1 MKLEIAEFPVRQIR
15 LGHRFKYENQ
25 ILEVDEAALIA
36 LVLEDARVT
45 DATIGVAAPGEKTRI
60 TGIRDIVEPRY
71 KVSGSGQVFPGILGA
86 VENVGEGRT
95 HRLSG
100 MTVVAAAEYEG
111 TIRAGTTV
119 QRSAVLDMSGPG
131 AEVSRFSSFLHLV
144 VSFKVLPTLGEL
156 DAHGAIQSAEYKVAQ
171 CLARITA
178 ELPAV
183 KTCTYDLSKKNPDL
197 PDVMLIQG
205 CITDPQHVHSGV
217 GYYGLSLRNS
227 LATFVHP
234 NELFDGALTV
244 DTTRSGRG
252 YYPTTWDWQ
261 NHPLVLEL
269 FAAHGETLN
278 FGGVIL
284 QRIRFETNHGKEVG
298 AQNAA
303 RLAKTLGADGAL
315 VTWIGGG
322 NAFVDVMFTVR
333 ACEQAGIKTTLVTY
347 ENGGKEGKDSPVLF
361 YLSEADAVVSTGALD
376 RTLELPA
383 MDKVIGPYEQIKIF
397 PFPGAAPVPAHGALS
412 LEARDVMIGGA
423 DIWGEGRFRCEEY

>member
-1 MKLEIAEFPVRQIR
+1 MRLELAEFPVSQIR
-15 LGHRFKYENQ
+15 LGHRFKYENR

-36 LVLEDARVT
+36 LVLEDPRIT
-45 DATIGVAAPGEKTRI
+45 DVALAVASPGERTRI

-100 MTVVAAAEYEG
+100 MTVTAAAEYEG

-119 QRSAVLDMSGPG
+119 QRSAILDMSGPG
-131 AEVSRFSSFLHLV
+131 AAISRFSAYAHLV
-144 VSFKVLPTLGEL
+144 VSFRIAPGLGEL
-156 DAHGAIQSAEYKVAQ
+156 DAHGAIQSAELKVAQ
-171 CLARITA
+171 RLGQVTA
-178 ELPAV
+178 DLQSQKIAA
-183 KTCTYDLSKKNPDL
+183 YDLSKRDPDL
-197 PDVMLIQG
+197 PNVVLIQG

-227 LATFVHP
+227 LSTFIHP
-234 NELFDGALTV
+234 NELFDGAVTV

-252 YYPTTWDWQ
+252 YYPATWDWQ
-261 NHPLVLEL
+261 NHPLALEL
-269 FAAHGETLN
+269 YAAHGKSLN
-278 FGGVIL
+278 FIGVIL
-284 QRIRFETNHGKEVG
+284 QRIRFETSHGKEVG
-298 AQNAA
+298 ALNAA
-303 RLAKTLGADGAL
+303 RLAKAMGAEGAL

-333 ACEQAGIKTTLVTY
+333 ACERAGIKTTLVTY

-361 YLSEADAVVSTGALD
+361 YLPEADAIVSTGALD
-376 RTLELPA
+376 RTVELPA
-383 MDKVIGPYEQIKIF
+383 MDRVIGPYEQIKVF
-397 PFPGAAPVPAHGALS
+397 PFPGAAAVPARGALT

-423 DIWGEGRFRCEEY
+423 DIWGDGSFRCEEY